1 MQSYAH
7 RSHAFYLACTLLLF
21 SIAVLGAS
29 IARAPAAQAAPQM
42 ASLAVGAPPRIL
54 LVDDDTNDPD
64 VRAYFTAALD
74 GLNIDYDIWDTAIS
88 DEPDSAVLASYAT
101 VIWFTGLSG
110 YPDDAAE
117 TALADFLDHG
127 HCLFLSSQE
136 YLYNVGSTPTA
147 FMQNYLGVGSAAD
160 DVAATTVT
168 GVSSVFSGIGPSILA
183 LPYENRTD
191 SVSPNASASV
201 AFSGFNPGQ
210 MDSGVQKDA
219 GRYRTTY
226 WGFGFEDLPSAAERQ
241 SAMERVLSWCSFQ
254 ADLGLQQAVS
264 PPVPL
269 RPGQPLTYTLRYRND
284 GVAIA
289 SGVLLTDTLPVAL
302 SSLSVSSSGPAISPL
317 SGAPYRWQIA
327 DIAPGTSGTITITG
341 VLDSGLTSDIG
352 GINTAILTTGTFDS
366 DPTNNSAQTV
376 FDVVVP
382 RLAFS
387 SAAYSVAENG
397 GTALITVTLDAPNA
411 FADTSVAYATSDGS
425 AHA

>member
-1 MQSYAH
+1 
-7 RSHAFYLACTLLLF
+7 
-21 SIAVLGAS
+21 
-29 IARAPAAQAAPQM
+29 
-42 ASLAVGAPPRIL
+42 
-54 LVDDDTNDPD
+54 
-64 VRAYFTAALD
+64 
-74 GLNIDYDIWDTAIS
+74 
-88 DEPDSAVLASYAT
+88 
-101 VIWFTGLSG
+101 
-110 YPDDAAE
+110 
-117 TALADFLDHG
+117 
-127 HCLFLSSQE
+127 
-136 YLYNVGSTPTA
+136 
-147 FMQNYLGVGSAAD
+147 
-160 DVAATTVT
+160 
-168 GVSSVFSGIGPSILA
+168 
-183 LPYENRTD
+183 
-191 SVSPNASASV
+191 
-201 AFSGFNPGQ
+201 
-210 MDSGVQKDA
+210 
-219 GRYRTTY
+219 
-226 WGFGFEDLPSAAERQ
+226 
-241 SAMERVLSWCSFQ
+241 MERVLSWCSFQ

-264 PPVPL
+264 PPLPL
-269 RPGQPLTYTLRYRND
+269 RPGQPLTYRLSYRNE

-366 DPTNNSAQTV
+366 DLTNNSAQTV

-425 AHA
+425 AHAGSDYTAHASTLTIPAGQASASFSVPIADDAVPEGGETVLLSLSNTSGGLLAIPSSATLTILANDGVLAPRITSPLPLDATRGAAYSHQFTASGVPQPSFTLAAGALPPGLTLSADGMLSGMPTQAGSYTGISVTASNGMAPDATQTFSIVVSAAGAHVYLPLVIR